1 MKKTLTTLLTGMLLF
16 SACKKDKVEDPP
28 LDPPAPR
35 LVFKMK
41 IDGEQQRLDNLGQP
55 AEISEGNGAQTPD
68 FNGIAAHYIEL
79 TPNAFTQV
87 GDGDVLYHAP
97 ETEAGGETAVDFSQ
111 SNVVQD
117 GEVIFSIPLSEVTA
131 GGYEFARVSIVYQN
145 YDIDFRAQGYDM
157 SATMA
162 SFVGYNTY
170 ITTHQVSELNDVV
183 NGNRLQGYWA
193 WETHANQVLTDPM
206 LETGQSPGTT
216 VPNPI
221 AGTSPIPAGSCL
233 VTGEFPEKLIITG
246 DETEDVVVELSFSV
260 NNSFEW
266 VDPNGNNIFEPL
278 DNETVV
284 DMGLRGLI
292 PRRID

>member
-1 MKKTLTTLLTGMLLF
+1 MKKLISATLIVALLF
-16 SACKKDKVEDPP
+16 SCKKDKVEDPP
-28 LDPPAPR
+28 VDETAPR

-55 AEISEGNGAQTPD
+55 AEIPEGNGAQTPV

-87 GDGDVLYHAP
+87 GGGDVLYHAP
-97 ETEAGGETAVDFSQ
+97 ETDAGGETAVDFSQ

-145 YDIDFRAQGYDM
+145 YDVAFRAQGYDM
-157 SATMA
+157 MATLA

-170 ITTHQVSELNDVV
+170 ITTHKVNELNDAV
-183 NGNRLQGYWA
+183 NANKLQGYWA
-193 WETHANQVLTDPM
+193 WETHANQVLSDPI
-206 LETGQSPGTT
+206 LETGQAPGTT

-221 AGTSPIPAGSCL
+221 AGTSPIPPGSCL

-246 DETEDVVVELSFSV
+246 EETEDIVVELSFSV

-278 DNETVV
+278 DGETVV

-292 PRRID
+292 PRRLD